1 MNISLY
7 WAVRILKN
15 RKSHMAIKKHM
26 RSALFGITF
35 SVIPL
40 VIAVILANGMIDG
53 ITSRMIHV
61 DSGHMKLYQL
71 EEHSEKELAALQQTL
86 QKNHDITVQPMIEGD
101 GILFSEGRNQIVRVR
116 GVDSESYGF
125 TYIDLIEG
133 TFELK
138 NKTII
143 ISDML
148 SDHLEAGLN
157 DKITLLTF
165 GRNSRGEFTYK
176 PSFYTITGICSSGYH
191 MIDESLVFVDY
202 GSSAPL
208 FNTAQSKVMKIV
220 SADSD
225 ISQFPAAEVKQ
236 AVEKADPYGW
246 YSMTWDMQ
254 YAGLY
259 RNYRTTKI
267 LLYII
272 MGLIIITA
280 GINISSCSAVIIREN
295 TANIGMLKAMGA
307 PVRKIRAVFFIAS
320 SIIGIIG
327 STAGVLIGMAAG
339 SQLNNIFSLLT
350 SCDIRAFDFYM
361 TSIEFSLPLLEIT
374 SVFLYGIVVSLLSAF
389 VPTRYIS
396 RCSPIQMISDS

>member
-1 MNISLY
+1 MNISFY

-15 RKSHMAIKKHM
+15 RKSHAAIKKHI

-53 ITSRMIHV
+53 ITSRLIHV

-71 EEHSEKELAALQQTL
+71 EEHSEKEIEALKQSL
-86 QKNHDITVQPMIEGD
+86 QETHNIIVQPMIEGD

-116 GVDSESYGF
+116 GVDSDTYGF
-125 TYIDLIEG
+125 THIDLIDG
-133 TFELK
+133 AFELK

-148 SDHLEAGLN
+148 SEQLEAGVN

-176 PSFYTITGICSSGYH
+176 PSFYTVTGICSSGYH

-202 GSSAPL
+202 SSSRPL
-208 FNTAQSKVMKIV
+208 FNTAQAKVMKIIFP
-220 SADSD
+220 DTE
-225 ISQFPAAEVKQ
+225 ISQVPAAEVQKT
-236 AVEKADPYGW
+236 AEETDPDGW

-295 TANIGMLKAMGA
+295 TAHIGMLKAMGT
-307 PVRKIRAVFFIAS
+307 PVRAIRTVFFMTS
-320 SIIGIIG
+320 SIIGVIG
-327 STAGVLIGMAAG
+327 TISGILFGMIAG
-339 SQLNNIFSLLT
+339 SQLNNVFLLLN
-350 SCDIRAFDFYM
+350 SFKIRAFDFYM

-374 SVFLYGIVVSLLSAF
+374 SVFLYGIVVSLISAY